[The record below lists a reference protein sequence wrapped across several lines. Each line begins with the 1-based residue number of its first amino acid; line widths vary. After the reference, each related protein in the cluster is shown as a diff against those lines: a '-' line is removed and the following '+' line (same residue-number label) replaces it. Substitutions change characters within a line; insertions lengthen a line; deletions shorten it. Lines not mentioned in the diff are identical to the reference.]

1 MKTVK
6 EMVSGYEA
14 PTIRLIVLEKTDVVR
29 TSDPSAENGGAW
41 GSDWDLF
48 E

>member
-1 MKTVK
+1 MKTLK
-6 EMVSGYEA
+6 AMVSEYES
-14 PTIRLIVLEKTDVVR
+14 PTISLIVVEKTDVVR
-29 TSDPSAENGGAW
+29 TSNPSAENGGAW